1 MLNLNLIKLTY
12 KLSKALFAIDDK
24 SALKLFVSRVIH
36 LLKRNGT
43 LFTVKYMKQV
53 KLHITRYM
61 VGKPL
66 MSNSVGVSL
75 VGGFPRHFLFLKPY
89 IDRRELG
96 GIKFVLTLL
105 NISRS
110 IRPKKREV
118 IPVDLSTILLPS
130 KGTGYTIPASF
141 IKDFV
146 KYYDLHQAKPSYSVK
161 DFVISLKSGP
171 SGPSITT
178 SLFSFS
184 LYSDRY
190 MSIIK
195 FLTGPRLYA
204 FFLAVKRYADYYNF
218 RLPTKD
224 MAQTAHIGRLS
235 IVKDPDCKMRVIAI
249 LDYVTQFLLKPIHI
263 SIFRKLRNFECD
275 RTFTQ
280 EPHAS

>member
-1 MLNLNLIKLTY
+1 MLNLRLIKLTY
-12 KLSKALFAIDDK
+12 KLVKSLFNIDDRP
-24 SALKLFVSRVIH
+24 ALRTFVKKVIS
-36 LLKRNGT
+36 LLRNNGT
-43 LFTVKYMKQV
+43 LFTVKYLKQV

-66 MSNSVGVSL
+66 MSNKIGVSL

-89 IDRRELG
+89 IDRNKLG

-110 IRPKKREV
+110 LRPKKSES
-118 IPVDLSTILLPS
+118 IPVDLSTILLPN
-130 KGTGYTIPASF
+130 KGTGYTIPATF
-141 IKDFV
+141 IKSFV
-146 KYYDLHQAKPSYSVK
+146 SYYNLHQSHPSYSTS

-178 SLFSFS
+178 ALYSFS
-184 LYSDRY
+184 LYSEEY

-195 FLTGPRLYA
+195 FLVGKRLYA
-204 FFLAVKRYADYYNF
+204 FFDSVRRYASLYKF
-218 RLPTKD
+218 TLPTKD
-224 MAQTAHIGRLS
+224 MSQTALIGRLS

-249 LDYVTQFLLKPIHI
+249 LDYVTQFLLKPIHL
-263 SIFRKLRNFECD
+263 SIFGKLRNFECD

-280 EPHAS
+280 EPHNQ